1 MNLLGNGLLCSLF
14 PLETSLGYTALL
26 PCLSPAAAT
35 LAETLAAVVFRVRAP
50 TSVQLAHPP
59 AASEETPLALE
70 HLDHHQPSHLV
81 PTPEAEVAGF
91 TYSLLVTPGIVQDAV
106 RALTPRAGPS
116 EARRTLRAHA
126 STVPA
131 LSRDDGRKDLERLR
145 GTSQSSFSC
154 SSPHPAAACAG
165 HHLAHEA
172 VLNAEAVK
180 YLYTFARS

>member
-1 MNLLGNGLLCSLF
+1 MLPLPAGLVMQRCCHAIPSLSSCD
-14 PLETSLGYTALL
+14 PRRV
-26 PCLSPAAAT
+26 C
-35 LAETLAAVVFRVRAP
+35 AAVFKSP
-50 TSVQLAHPP
+50 PPSSIQLAYPP
-59 AASEETPLALE
+59 AATIETPIALE

-81 PTPEAEVAGF
+81 PKPEGEVAGF
-91 TYSLLVTPGIVQDAV
+91 TYSLLVTACVVQDAI
-106 RALTPRAGPS
+106 RTLTPSAGPS
-116 EARRTLRAHA
+116 KARSTLRAHA

-172 VLNAEAVK
+172 VLNAETVK